1 MALLQLD
8 TAHSHIPDLTNERQ
22 HPAPLKYATGS
33 ALLQASFVLELAL
46 VTSSCNNTIGTVSI
60 GDTFCRFS
68 KHFFASSIGSW
79 KHHYQYHF
87 LCDTTTT
94 GTTETNCLPLP
105 GIMSF
110 RLTSNCQ
117 QEHNQSNR
125 TIGTRVTYHAYCY
138 GCNDEHTS
146 ILPTVPV
153 PNDYWETLL
162 IQLYWKS
169 TNINNTTSQLTSA
182 ICIKTYSLQ
191 FYSRNLS
198 ACTSCT
204 KAMLHLPTVEN
215 SGCFRDRKSVV

>member
-1 MALLQLD
+1 
-8 TAHSHIPDLTNERQ
+8 
-22 HPAPLKYATGS
+22 
-33 ALLQASFVLELAL
+33 
-46 VTSSCNNTIGTVSI
+46 
-60 GDTFCRFS
+60 
-68 KHFFASSIGSW
+68 
-79 KHHYQYHF
+79 
-87 LCDTTTT
+87 
-94 GTTETNCLPLP
+94 
-105 GIMSF
+105 MSF

-215 SGCFRDRKSVV
+215 TQSLFSICNPTLCHYSFRISTSPFVMLGQFTFGYSLTLLLSIKKQLNQKY

>member
-153 PNDYWETLL
+153 PNDYWETEL
-162 IQLYWKS
+162 IQLFWKS
-169 TNINNTTSQLTSA
+169 TNNHN
-182 ICIKTYSLQ
+182 
-191 FYSRNLS
+191 
-198 ACTSCT
+198 CTPDWLCNPTVKISPLILIVLRVYV
-204 KAMLHLPTVEN
+204 LHLEN
-215 SGCFRDRKSVV
+215 FFHKVGEDFGCLQISSGDPW